1 MGNLGGYQIL
11 TTVAKKLGGPGR
23 LVAVTM
29 AGGYVVFRIAEA
41 AGKTIYQKVKEIRTE
56 RIERIKT
63 YTVITDA
70 TDQQGL
76 VFKKGDRFNVL
87 ESDGDA
93 ILIELIGNKN
103 NPYFVSKEFLK
114 DISDFKESEFDK

>member
-29 AGGYVVFRIAEA
+29 AGGYVVFRTVEA
-41 AGKTIYQKVKEIRTE
+41 ASKTIYQKVKEIRTE
-56 RIERIKT
+56 HIEKIKT

>member
-29 AGGYVVFRIAEA
+29 AGGYVVFRTAEA

-56 RIERIKT
+56 HIERIKT

-70 TDQQGL
+70 TDQQGM

-114 DISDFKESEFDK
+114 DISDFIESEFDK